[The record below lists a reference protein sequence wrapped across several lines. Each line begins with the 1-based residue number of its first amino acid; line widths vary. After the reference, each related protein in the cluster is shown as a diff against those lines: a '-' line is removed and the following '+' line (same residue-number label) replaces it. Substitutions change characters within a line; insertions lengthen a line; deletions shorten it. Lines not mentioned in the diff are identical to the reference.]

1 MASPPL
7 ALPDNGLRLIDDR
20 IGRWNLFPHALIRY
34 GDVIA
39 VSAGGTA
46 LAAAGLTTHLTHSW
60 WIAFGIT
67 AMVVA
72 GSRVYRH
79 QPDCR

>member
-1 MASPPL
+1 MTES
-7 ALPDNGLRLIDDR
+7 G
-20 IGRWNLFPHALIRY
+20 GGTSSPHALIRY

-46 LAAAGLTTHLTHSW
+46 LAAAGLTPHLTHSW

-72 GSRVYRH
+72 GSRVYLH